1 MSMFDEIRYE
11 LNSVKID
18 CNRNVGITS
27 TIKNCDVRSM
37 MYDKTL
43 IALNA
48 GWNNRSDTE
57 KGHFNFV
64 PLNMLLRGLQTLAMN
79 WF

>member
-1 MSMFDEIRYE
+1 LPCDSFLYVEERLIVKKKNDQMSMFDEIRYE

-27 TIKNCDVRSM
+27 TIKNYDVRSM

-48 GWNNRSDTE
+48 E
-57 KGHFNFV
+57 
-64 PLNMLLRGLQTLAMN
+64 
-79 WF
+79 